1 MDEARRHLETAITA
15 LKMSRDAIRDTHDP
29 EPADL
34 SAVVAAIRELAWN
47 VDAVVKGLADRYTRL
62 GLVGHDAGDDP
73 VQAVGM
79 IGLRL
84 DDVTAAL
91 VEVDSALGHAHELA
105 AKLHRP

>member
-1 MDEARRHLETAITA
+1 MDSARQHLETAITA
-15 LKMSRDAIRDTHDP
+15 LKTSRDAIRIAPDP

-34 SAVVAAIRELAWN
+34 SAVVATIRELIWN
-47 VDAVVKGLADRYTRL
+47 LDAVVKGVADRYTRL
-62 GLVGHDAGDDP
+62 GTVGHDTGDDP
-73 VQAVGM
+73 TQTVGM

-84 DDVTAAL
+84 DDVTAGL